1 MHFTSNVARPAHVDF
16 SIPLRSSVMLVIPL
30 NFAVQSCL
38 QMYLYLSGIRSSQFF
53 IKSASH
59 LLRGGG
65 LSSELNN
72 STAPQISR
80 QNGIMGQI
88 ASNFIFFISSHLG
101 TFPEY
106 TKLPSL
112 RSMYF

>member
-16 SIPLRSSVMLVIPL
+16 SIPLRTFVMMVIPL
-30 NFAVQSCL
+30 NFAVQSSL
-38 QMYLYLSGIRSSQFF
+38 QMYLYLSGIRSSHFF
-53 IKSASH
+53 INSASH
-59 LLRGGG
+59 LLRGDG
-65 LSSELNN
+65 LSSELNK

-80 QNGIMGQI
+80 QNGIMRQI
-88 ASNFIFFISSHLG
+88 GSNFIFFNSSHQG
-101 TFPEY
+101 PFPEY